1 MSDLQITNFALG
13 ACVLLIVGGAASDIA
28 ARRIPNW
35 LCLLLALCG
44 GVFAWATGGLD
55 VLGSGALHGVI
66 ALVIG
71 MGLFAIGWLGG
82 GDAKFYAACALA
94 VPLGKAVTLL
104 FWTAAAGLVLVLGM
118 MAVSVLRKGTG
129 AGLRRLM
136 IPYGVAIALGSLA
149 TIFVS

>member
-1 MSDLQITNFALG
+1 MIAGIALT
-13 ACVLLIVGGAASDIA
+13 ACVLLIVGGAASDFA
-28 ARRIPNW
+28 TRRIPNW
-35 LCLLLALCG
+35 LCLALALGG
-44 GVFAWATGGLD
+44 GVFAWASGGPEL
-55 VLGSGALHGVI
+55 LGSGALHGVI
-66 ALVIG
+66 ALAIG

-118 MAVSVLRKGTG
+118 MAVSLVRKGT
-129 AGLRRLM
+129 AGMRRMM

-149 TIFVS
+149 TQFGG